1 MRYLVKKKFY
11 GRINLNDSYGKT
23 QWLSKLDLIL
33 YFLGLVL
40 ENIIKNIF
48 ESYFTTKD
56 KFQGTGLG
64 LHMSFRIITESLKG
78 TIYMENGKKD
88 FYINLPL
95 LNFS

>member
-1 MRYLVKKKFY
+1 M
-11 GRINLNDSYGKT
+11 
-23 QWLSKLDLIL
+23 
-33 YFLGLVL
+33 
-40 ENIIKNIF
+40 KNIF